1 MNIPDQA
8 QNVAKS
14 AFSGSGVEQR
24 MAAST
29 INRQGATQIA
39 PSRGKGSSQFAQFCG
54 LYHQRLDALTL
65 AKQLIHMIKAVQRH
79 RGMSMGTL
87 GGNEQFREELARLQV
102 QLERRLE
109 LLEAFSER
117 STELLSPRDK
127 ENLSNAWLTISRDWQ
142 EDAVID
148 NYELHCHL
156 IEQLLSMVA
165 ALGKQLELPTSQS
178 MPEITEEKIIHAEET
193 VYPNRFKYLEVLH
206 FSTRLM
212 PAVAEQIGRIRA
224 LATYASAMGYCD
236 KDFASKLRYV
246 IQCTRVNNEK
256 LRHQTKRLESLLDSD
271 LSMLSQLKS
280 YEIKLEFLL
289 TMVESD
295 VVNAHQIN
303 TDSSRLFILA
313 TDIIDVYLKVVDEG
327 VHLLTQWHEQDIEV
341 WVQSY

>member
-1 MNIPDQA
+1 
-8 QNVAKS
+8 
-14 AFSGSGVEQR
+14 

-29 INRQGATQIA
+29 INRQGAIAVA
-39 PSRGKGSSQFAQFCG
+39 PSRGKGSNQFAHFCD

-79 RGMSMGTL
+79 RGMTMGTL
-87 GGNEQFREELARLQV
+87 GGNQQFRDELSHLQV

-109 LLEAFSER
+109 LLQAFSAR
-117 STELLSPRDK
+117 SAALLSPRDQ
-127 ENLSNAWLTISRDWQ
+127 ENLSNAWLTISRNWQ

-165 ALGKQLELPTSQS
+165 ALGKQLEQPTSQS
-178 MPEITEEKIIHAEET
+178 MPDVVEPKVILTDDT
-193 VYPNRFKYLEVLH
+193 LYPNRFKYLEVLH
-206 FSTRLM
+206 FATRLM

-224 LATYASAMGYCD
+224 LSTYASALGYCD

-256 LRHQTKRLESLLDSD
+256 LRHQTKRLEGLVDSD
-271 LSMLSQLKS
+271 LSLLSQLKS

-289 TMVESD
+289 SMVESD

-303 TDSSRLFILA
+303 TDSSRLFGLA
-313 TDIIDVYLKVVDEG
+313 TDIIDVYLRVVDEG
-327 VHLLTQWHEQDIEV
+327 VQLLTQWHEQDIEV